1 MSVPLGQ
8 GVPCFSHPGRCWDWG
23 VPACIN
29 IHIPPMENEDASVTP
44 HTWGAQW
51 AILKHGSPS
60 HICSCGGENRSPL
73 NIRSLFQKSSRDEQG
88 QMSSPCTDINTSSS
102 CVLVASCCPGLPS
115 ASPHLLAFALSSFAA
130 ARGWEVDALHH
141 LTLSSGISQPD
152 PDFPC

>member
-29 IHIPPMENEDASVTP
+29 IHIPPMGNEDASITP
-44 HTWGAQW
+44 HSWGAQW

-60 HICSCGGENRSPL
+60 HICSCGGENRGPL

-88 QMSSPCTDINTSSS
+88 QMSSPCTDINTSSF